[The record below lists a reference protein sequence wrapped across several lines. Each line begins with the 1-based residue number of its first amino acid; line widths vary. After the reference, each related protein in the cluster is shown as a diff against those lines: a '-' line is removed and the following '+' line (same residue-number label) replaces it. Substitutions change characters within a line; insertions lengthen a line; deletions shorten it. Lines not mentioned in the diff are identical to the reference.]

1 MHIDENSAA
10 FNAVIPRV
18 SRSSYLIKLRLKRN
32 IFINIYPK

>member
-18 SRSSYLIKLRLKRN
+18 SRSSYLNKAQIKKKY
-32 IFINIYPK
+32 FY